1 MSTILHGT
9 IQNDSLTAT
18 TDTTQVYGLAGNDT
32 LTSANHDDVLLI
44 GGSGDD
50 LIQFSGGKGTL
61 SGGNGSD
68 TFAFYYNA
76 NHTVAAVIEDVDPTR
91 DRIIVN
97 GATTPQ
103 LISTASEN
111 DLIVSSADGYFSVTL
126 TGVQEQ
132 KNYFDGTASEEIW
145 NVLELT
151 NDERE
156 SQGSALLTLNQDL
169 TNGAAVRATEIVKT
183 FGHTRPNG
191 SSCFTVLNGEYSS
204 TGENIAAGQSSAS
217 DVVAAWMNSSGHRAN
232 ILNSGFTKLGVGHA
246 QDTTGTYGNY
256 WVQMFGG
263 TSNDS
268 ITVTQNDMSKVP
280 ITAGTDTLFVDTY
293 DNFTDNNDTS
303 KWPSDWMFN
312 PNVYTGGNQV
322 ISNYA
327 SGNKIYFGTDY
338 TGATFDGNGNFLVGS
353 SFGVLTVANVWDKI
367 VDVSNMAGETFLAA
381 YNAFLPSV
389 IDGRVLSSR
398 ELIAGSSYGGDVIFA
413 GTGGSSL
420 WGGNDSAN
428 DVLIG
433 NVRTDIFVSG
443 KNEGSDSIVDAAN
456 TDTILLR
463 DVTVSDIALTA
474 SDGYSVGIMF
484 NTGNVLTISGT
495 SGASADVMLADGS
508 TYWYGYDSK
517 QWYQTA

>member
-1 MSTILHGT
+1 M
-9 IQNDSLTAT
+9 
-18 TDTTQVYGLAGNDT
+18 
-32 LTSANHDDVLLI
+32 
-44 GGSGDD
+44 
-50 LIQFSGGKGTL
+50 
-61 SGGNGSD
+61 
-68 TFAFYYNA
+68 
-76 NHTVAAVIEDVDPTR
+76 IEDVDPTS
-91 DRIIVN
+91 DKIIVI

-103 LISTASEN
+103 LTSTANES
-111 DLIVSSADGYFSVTL
+111 DLIVSSVDGLFSVTL
-126 TGVQEQ
+126 KGTRDSLP
-132 KNYFDGTASEEIW
+132 YFDGTAPEEVW
-145 NVLELT
+145 DVLRLT
-151 NDERE
+151 NNERE
-156 SQGSALLTLNQDL
+156 AENLTWLTLSQDL
-169 TNGAAVRATEIVKT
+169 TNGASIRAQEIIKT

-191 SSCFTVLNGEYSS
+191 ESCFTVLNGSYLS
-204 TGENIAAGQSSAS
+204 TGENIAAGQTSAS
-217 DVVAAWMNSSGHRAN
+217 AVVAAWMNSSGHREN
-232 ILNSGFTKLGVGHA
+232 ILSSGFTQLGVGYA

-327 SGNKIYFGTDY
+327 SGSKIYFGTDY
-338 TGATFDGNGNFLVGS
+338 AGATFDGNGNFFVGS

-398 ELIAGSSYGGDVIFA
+398 ELIAGSAYGGDVIFA

-420 WGGNDSAN
+420 WGGNDFAN

-443 KNEGSDSIVDAAN
+443 KSEGSDSIVDAAN

-463 DVTVSDIALTA
+463 DVTVNDIALTT
-474 SDGYSVGIMF
+474 SDGNTVGILF

-495 SGASADVMLADGS
+495 SGASCDVVLADGS